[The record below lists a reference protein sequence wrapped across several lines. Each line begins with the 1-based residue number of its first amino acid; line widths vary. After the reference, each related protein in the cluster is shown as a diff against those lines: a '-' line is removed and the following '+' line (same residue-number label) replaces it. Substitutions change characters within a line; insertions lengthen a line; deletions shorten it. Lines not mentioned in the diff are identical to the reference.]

1 MNGASSFWRQ
11 EGSILA
17 RLRRAIDRY
26 EAVGWHH
33 RAKATNELLRRV
45 SLQQTLAS
53 WHEIEKLLMEDQ
65 IPLGNYGDAVPH
77 HRQVVSPPPE
87 PPADH
92 YIGCNDLCVV
102 SCSLIHVDIAR
113 EYATLKYLLPLCQD
127 LLESIGEV
135 SSAPSATQTSCSR
148 YRIISCAFGPRVS
161 FGKKS
166 VC

>member
-65 IPLGNYGDAVPH
+65 NPFGQLW
-77 HRQVVSPPPE
+77 RCRSP
-87 PPADH
+87 
-92 YIGCNDLCVV
+92 
-102 SCSLIHVDIAR
+102 
-113 EYATLKYLLPLCQD
+113 
-127 LLESIGEV
+127 
-135 SSAPSATQTSCSR
+135 SSASGLPTTRTAS
-148 YRIISCAFGPRVS
+148 GPLYWL
-161 FGKKS
+161 
-166 VC
+166 